1 MKKSYIFF
9 IIVLI
14 LIGIGVGIFFYNSKK
29 NSSNSNDNYSS
40 SKLSTT
46 ENETSASTK
55 NSSNSDT
62 DSQNASNVNDTS
74 NSENNSN
81 TQETETQIADFTTK
95 IYTKDSERQ
104 NNISITCS
112 SLNDTIVNPGDTFS
126 FCNTV
131 GKATSSK
138 GYEKADVFKDGE
150 KVKALGGGNCQVSST
165 LYNAVLKV
173 PELNVTERHEH
184 SNTVPYVSKGQD
196 AAVSYR

>member
-1 MKKSYIFF
+1 MKKSYIFL

-29 NSSNSNDNYSS
+29 NSSNGNDKYIS

-46 ENETSASTK
+46 ENETSASTE

-74 NSENNSN
+74 NPENNSN

-165 LYNAVLKV
+165 LYNAVLKI